1 MLQIQN
7 VTLIHR
13 RDNRTLIEGLSFV
26 LRPGDRIA
34 VIGEEGN
41 GKSTLLKWLY
51 DPALTQAYIAATGER
66 IVRDET
72 LGYLPQELPPAQRAA
87 SVYEFF
93 CAEEAFYAQT
103 PRNLGRL
110 ASSLGLAADF
120 FYREQQMGTLSGGEK
135 IKAQLARLLMGNP
148 TVLLLDEPSNDL
160 DLDTLSWLETFL
172 VGLKA
177 SVLFVSHDET
187 LLERVATGVV
197 HLEQLRHKT
206 RCRATVARVPYAVYA
221 QQRAENMENERR
233 LALNGRREEAARQE
247 KLMRIRQKVERDQ
260 QTISRRDPHG
270 GYLLKK
276 KMKAVTSQERRFARE
291 AQERVQMP
299 EAEEHIGFAMEG
311 QRIAAGKAA
320 IDFHLDCLQAP
331 DGRPLA
337 QNISLFLRGG
347 EKVCIIGRNGCGKT
361 TLLRAVKKALFAR
374 EDLAAAYMP
383 QDYTELLDS
392 EKTPVAFLLENLRP
406 EDAVNIRTRLG
417 SLKYTAEEMEHP
429 VRELSGG
436 QKAKLLLLKLSL
448 SGANVLLLDEPTRNF
463 SPLSGPVIRR
473 TLAAFPGAILAVS
486 HDRKLLLEVF
496 DRLYRLTPDGLLQVT
511 PCDFNA

>member
-51 DPALTQAYIAATGER
+51 DPALTQPYIAATGER

-160 DLDTLSWLETFL
+160 DLNTLSWLETFL

-197 HLEQLRHKT
+197 HLEQLRHKA

-276 KMKAVTSQERRFARE
+276 ENEGRYITGAALCARGPGTRTDAGGGGAYRICNGRTAHCRGKSGNRFPSGLPAGAGRPAAGAKHFAVFAR
-291 AQERVQMP
+291 RRKSMHYW
-299 EAEEHIGFAMEG
+299 AEWMW
-311 QRIAAGKAA
+311 
-320 IDFHLDCLQAP
+320 
-331 DGRPLA
+331 
-337 QNISLFLRGG
+337 QN
-347 EKVCIIGRNGCGKT
+347 
-361 TLLRAVKKALFAR
+361 
-374 EDLAAAYMP
+374 DAAA
-383 QDYTELLDS
+383 
-392 EKTPVAFLLENLRP
+392 
-406 EDAVNIRTRLG
+406 
-417 SLKYTAEEMEHP
+417 
-429 VRELSGG
+429 
-436 QKAKLLLLKLSL
+436 
-448 SGANVLLLDEPTRNF
+448 
-463 SPLSGPVIRR
+463 RR
-473 TLAAFPGAILAVS
+473 
-486 HDRKLLLEVF
+486 
-496 DRLYRLTPDGLLQVT
+496 
-511 PCDFNA
+511 